1 MKDSHLDEK
10 VEDIEPSEKG
20 AFHHEEII
28 NSFSPEEKKK
38 LIRRIDIR
46 LVITLGCLYCVSL
59 LDRTNLG
66 AASVAGMQI
75 ELDMNQANNGY
86 SITSLVFF
94 ITYTIFQIPATVIIR
109 KVGPRIFLSSIV
121 ILWGAVMLAFGFV
134 PNWETMAGLRI
145 ILGALEAGLYPGSV
159 YLLSTWY
166 PRYELQ
172 KRNAAFYLIGS
183 VASGFGGIL
192 AYGLMQMDGLAGRAG
207 WRWIFIIEGLL
218 TCVLGIGSYVF
229 LVDFPEKAPRSWK
242 FLNESEASFV
252 IAQIEQDRADA
263 AVEPFS
269 LRRYLGNCKDSKV
282 WAYASLYMLTT
293 TNSYSIAYFLPII
306 LEKSMHFSIAKAQCL
321 VAPPYV
327 FAGIVMYTQAV
338 IGDKYHLR
346 GPIVAGN
353 ALMGIIGLGLLG
365 YLDNPGP
372 RYFGVFL
379 ATAAGESNC
388 SRLFRC
394 NSTDVLTAN
403 ANCPALVSWQSNN
416 IRGQWKRAFTSA
428 TLIGGGSIG
437 GIIGTTVF
445 RAQDAPDY
453 QPGLLCTMLANA
465 LVVVIVCLM
474 TLKFYRANKRVDAG
488 GKSIEGQVGFKYTY

>member
-1 MKDSHLDEK
+1 MKDLHHDEHI
-10 VEDIEPSEKG
+10 EDTEKG

-28 NSFSPEEKKK
+28 DSFSLVEQKK

-46 LVITLGCLYCVSL
+46 LVITLGFLYCVSL

-66 AASVAGMQI
+66 AASVAGMQGD
-75 ELDMNQANNGY
+75 LDMNASNNGY
-86 SITSLVFF
+86 SITSLLFF

-109 KVGPRIFLSSIV
+109 KIGPRLFLSGIV
-121 ILWGAVMLAFGFV
+121 LFWGAVMIAFGFV

-172 KRNAAFYLIGS
+172 KRNATFYLIGS
-183 VASGFGGIL
+183 MASGFGGVL
-192 AYGLMQMDGLAGRAG
+192 AYGLMQMDGLSGIAG

-218 TCVLGIGSYVF
+218 TCVLGLGSYIL
-229 LVDFPEKAPRSWK
+229 LVDFPEQSPKSWK

-252 IAQIEQDRADA
+252 IAKIQQDRADA
-263 AVEPFS
+263 SVEPFS
-269 LRRYLGNCKDSKV
+269 MRKYLANCKDSKV
-282 WAYASLYMLTT
+282 WAYAALYMLTT
-293 TNSYSIAYFLPII
+293 TNSYSIAYFLPVI

-327 FAGIVMYTQAV
+327 AAAIVMFVQA
-338 IGDKYHLR
+338 IYSDKWRLR

-353 ALMGIIGLGLLG
+353 AVMGILGLGLLG
-365 YLDNPGP
+365 YLDNPAP

-379 ATAAGESNC
+379 ATIA
-388 SRLFRC
+388 
-394 NSTDVLTAN
+394 AN

-445 RAQDAPDY
+445 RAQDAPNY
-453 QPGLLCTMLANA
+453 RPGLLCAMLANA
-465 LVVVIVCLM
+465 LIVVIVGAM
-474 TLKFYRANKRVDAG
+474 TLKFRRANKRVDAG
-488 GKSIEGQVGFKYTY
+488 GKPIEGQVGFKYTY

>member
-1 MKDSHLDEK
+1 MKDSHHEDH
-10 VEDIEPSEKG
+10 VEDIKDTEKG
-20 AFHHEEII
+20 ALQNEQII
-28 NSFSPEEKKK
+28 NSFSPDEQKK
-38 LIRRIDIR
+38 LTRRIDIR
-46 LVITLGCLYCVSL
+46 LVVTLGCLYCVSL

-66 AASVAGMQI
+66 AASVAGMQTA
-75 ELDMNQANNGY
+75 LNMNQSNNGY

-109 KVGPRIFLSSIV
+109 KIGPRIFLSGIV
-121 ILWGAVMLAFGFV
+121 LLWGAVMLAFGFV

-172 KRNAAFYLIGS
+172 KRNALFYLIGS

-192 AYGLMQMDGLAGRAG
+192 AYGLMQMDGLGGKSG
-207 WRWIFIIEGLL
+207 WQWIFIIEGLL
-218 TCVLGIGSYVF
+218 TCVLGVVSYIF
-229 LVDFPEKAPRSWK
+229 LVDFPEKAPKSWK
-242 FLNESEASFV
+242 FINQTEASFV
-252 IAQIEQDRADA
+252 IATIEQDRADA

-269 LRRYLGNCKDSKV
+269 MRKYLANCKDSKV
-282 WAYASLYMLTT
+282 WAYAVLYMLTT

-306 LEKSMHFSIAKAQCL
+306 LEKSMGFSVAKAQCL
-321 VAPPYV
+321 VAPPYA
-327 FAGIVMYTQAV
+327 FAGVVMFVQA
-338 IGDKYHLR
+338 IYSDKWRLR
-346 GPIVAGN
+346 GPIVAAN
-353 ALMGIIGLGLLG
+353 ALMGLLGLGLLG
-365 YLDNPGP
+365 FLKDPAP

-379 ATAAGESNC
+379 ATAA
-388 SRLFRC
+388 
-394 NSTDVLTAN
+394 AN

-465 LVVVIVCLM
+465 LIVVVVSLM
-474 TLKFYRANKRVDAG
+474 TFKFRRANKRVDAG
-488 GKSIEGQVGFKYTY
+488 GKPIEGQIGFKYTY

>member
-1 MKDSHLDEK
+1 MKDLHHDEHI
-10 VEDIEPSEKG
+10 EDTEKG

-28 NSFSPEEKKK
+28 DSFSLVEQKK

-46 LVITLGCLYCVSL
+46 LVITLGFLYCVSL

-66 AASVAGMQI
+66 AASVAGMQGD
-75 ELDMNQANNGY
+75 LDMNASNNGY
-86 SITSLVFF
+86 SITSLLFF

-109 KVGPRIFLSSIV
+109 KIGPRLFLSGIV
-121 ILWGAVMLAFGFV
+121 LFWGAVMIAFGFV

-172 KRNAAFYLIGS
+172 KRNATFYLIGS
-183 VASGFGGIL
+183 MASGFGGVL
-192 AYGLMQMDGLAGRAG
+192 AYGLMQMDGLSGIAG

-218 TCVLGIGSYVF
+218 TCVLGLGSYIL
-229 LVDFPEKAPRSWK
+229 LVDFPEQSPKSWK

-252 IAQIEQDRADA
+252 IAKIQQDRADA
-263 AVEPFS
+263 SVEPFS
-269 LRRYLGNCKDSKV
+269 MRKYLANCKDSKV
-282 WAYASLYMLTT
+282 WAYAALYMLTT
-293 TNSYSIAYFLPII
+293 TNSYSIAYFLPVI

-327 FAGIVMYTQAV
+327 AAAIVMFVQA
-338 IGDKYHLR
+338 IYSDKWRLR

-353 ALMGIIGLGLLG
+353 AVMGILGLGLLG
-365 YLDNPGP
+365 YLDNPAP

-379 ATAAGESNC
+379 ATIA
-388 SRLFRC
+388 
-394 NSTDVLTAN
+394 AN

-445 RAQDAPDY
+445 RAQDAPNY
-453 QPGLLCTMLANA
+453 RPGLLCAMLANV
-465 LVVVIVCLM
+465 LIVVIVGAM
-474 TLKFYRANKRVDAG
+474 TLKFRRANKRVDAG
-488 GKSIEGQVGFKYTY
+488 GKPIEGQVGFKYTY

>member
-1 MKDSHLDEK
+1 MKDLVQDGP
-10 VEDIEPSEKG
+10 DTEKG
-20 AFHHEEII
+20 AFDHEEII
-28 NSFSPEEKKK
+28 ATFSPSEQKK

-66 AASVAGMQI
+66 AASVAGMQGD
-75 ELDMNQANNGY
+75 LDMNASNNGY
-86 SITSLVFF
+86 SITSLLFF

-109 KVGPRIFLSSIV
+109 KIGPRLFLSGIV
-121 ILWGAVMLAFGFV
+121 LLWGAVMLAFGFV

-172 KRNAAFYLIGS
+172 KRNATFYLIGS
-183 VASGFGGIL
+183 MASGFGGIL

-218 TCVLGIGSYVF
+218 TCILGIGSYIF
-229 LVDFPEKAPRSWK
+229 LVDFPEQSPKSWK

-252 IAQIEQDRADA
+252 IAKIQADRADA
-263 AVEPFS
+263 SVEPFS
-269 LRRYLGNCKDSKV
+269 MGKYLANCKDSKV
-282 WAYASLYMLTT
+282 WAYAALYMLTT

-306 LEKSMHFSIAKAQCL
+306 LEKSMGFSVAKAQCL

-327 FAGIVMYTQAV
+327 AAGIVMFVQAV
-338 IGDKYHLR
+338 YSDRWRLR

-353 ALMGIIGLGLLG
+353 ALMGLLGLGLLG
-365 YLDNPGP
+365 YLDDAAP

-379 ATAAGESNC
+379 ATIA
-388 SRLFRC
+388 
-394 NSTDVLTAN
+394 AN

-445 RAQDAPDY
+445 RAQDAPNY
-453 QPGLLCTMLANA
+453 RPGLLCAMLANA
-465 LVVVIVCLM
+465 LVVLIVGAM
-474 TLKFYRANKRVDAG
+474 TWKFRRANRRVEAG
-488 GKSIEGQVGFKYTY
+488 GKPIEGQIGFKYTY

>member
-1 MKDSHLDEK
+1 MKDLHHDEHI
-10 VEDIEPSEKG
+10 EDTEKG
-20 AFHHEEII
+20 AFHHEDII
-28 NSFSPEEKKK
+28 DSFSPVEQKK

-46 LVITLGCLYCVSL
+46 LVITLGFLYCVSL

-66 AASVAGMQI
+66 AASVAGMQGD
-75 ELDMNQANNGY
+75 LDMNASNNGY
-86 SITSLVFF
+86 SITSLLFF

-109 KVGPRIFLSSIV
+109 KIGPRLFLSGIV
-121 ILWGAVMLAFGFV
+121 LLWGAVMIAFGFV

-172 KRNAAFYLIGS
+172 KRNATFYLIGS
-183 VASGFGGIL
+183 MASGFGGVL
-192 AYGLMQMDGLAGRAG
+192 AYGLMQMDGLSGIAG

-218 TCVLGIGSYVF
+218 TCVLGLGSYIL
-229 LVDFPEKAPRSWK
+229 LVDFPEQSPKSWK

-252 IAQIEQDRADA
+252 IAKIQQDRADA
-263 AVEPFS
+263 SVEPFS
-269 LRRYLGNCKDSKV
+269 MRKYLANCKDSKV
-282 WAYASLYMLTT
+282 WAYAALYMLTT
-293 TNSYSIAYFLPII
+293 TNSYSIAYFLPVI

-327 FAGIVMYTQAV
+327 AAAIVMFVQA
-338 IGDKYHLR
+338 IYSDKWRLR

-353 ALMGIIGLGLLG
+353 AVMGILGLGLLG
-365 YLDNPGP
+365 YLDNPAP

-379 ATAAGESNC
+379 ATIA
-388 SRLFRC
+388 
-394 NSTDVLTAN
+394 AN

-445 RAQDAPDY
+445 RAQDAPNY
-453 QPGLLCTMLANA
+453 RPGLLCAMLANA
-465 LVVVIVCLM
+465 LIVVIVGAM
-474 TLKFYRANKRVDAG
+474 TLKFRRANKRVDAG
-488 GKSIEGQVGFKYTY
+488 GKPIEGQVGFKYTY

>member
-1 MKDSHLDEK
+1 MGSLHNEQDT
-10 VEDIEPSEKG
+10 EKG
-20 AFHHEEII
+20 ASHHEEII
-28 NSFSPEEKKK
+28 ASFSPAEQKK

-46 LVITLGCLYCVSL
+46 LVITLGFLYCVSL

-66 AASVAGMQI
+66 AASVAGMQGD
-75 ELDMNQANNGY
+75 LKMNATNNGY

-109 KVGPRIFLSSIV
+109 KIGPRLFLSGIV
-121 ILWGAVMLAFGFV
+121 LFWGAVMLAFGFV

-172 KRNAAFYLIGS
+172 KRNATFYLIGS
-183 VASGFGGIL
+183 MASGFGGIL

-218 TCVLGIGSYVF
+218 TCVLGIGSYIL
-229 LVDFPEKAPRSWK
+229 LVDFPEQSPKSWK

-252 IAQIEQDRADA
+252 IAKIQADRADA
-263 AVEPFS
+263 SVEPFS
-269 LRRYLGNCKDSKV
+269 MGKYLANCKDSKV
-282 WAYASLYMLTT
+282 WAYAALYMLTT

-306 LEKSMHFSIAKAQCL
+306 LEKSMGFSVAKAQCL

-327 FAGIVMYTQAV
+327 AAAIVMFVQAV
-338 IGDKYHLR
+338 YSDKWRLR

-353 ALMGIIGLGLLG
+353 ALMGLLGLGLLG
-365 YLDNPGP
+365 YLDDAAP

-379 ATAAGESNC
+379 ATIA
-388 SRLFRC
+388 
-394 NSTDVLTAN
+394 AN

-445 RAQDAPDY
+445 RAQDAPNY
-453 QPGLLCTMLANA
+453 RPGLLCAMLANA
-465 LVVVIVCLM
+465 LVVLIVGAM
-474 TLKFYRANKRVDAG
+474 TWKFRRANRRVEAG
-488 GKSIEGQVGFKYTY
+488 GKPIEGQIGFKYTY

>member
-1 MKDSHLDEK
+1 MKMDSLHNEQDT
-10 VEDIEPSEKG
+10 EKG
-20 AFHHEEII
+20 ASHHEEII
-28 NSFSPEEKKK
+28 ASFSPAEQKK

-46 LVITLGCLYCVSL
+46 LVITLGFLYCVSL

-66 AASVAGMQI
+66 AASVAGMQGD
-75 ELDMNQANNGY
+75 LKMDATNNGY

-109 KVGPRIFLSSIV
+109 KIGPRLFLSGIV

-172 KRNAAFYLIGS
+172 KRNATFYLIGS
-183 VASGFGGIL
+183 MASGFGGIL

-218 TCVLGIGSYVF
+218 TCVLGIGSYIL
-229 LVDFPEKAPRSWK
+229 LVDFPEQSPKSWK

-252 IAQIEQDRADA
+252 IAKIQADRADA
-263 AVEPFS
+263 SVEPFS
-269 LRRYLGNCKDSKV
+269 MGKYLANCKDSKV

-306 LEKSMHFSIAKAQCL
+306 LEKSMGFSVAKAQCL

-327 FAGIVMYTQAV
+327 AAAIVMFVQAV
-338 IGDKYHLR
+338 YSDKWRLR

-353 ALMGIIGLGLLG
+353 ALMGLLGLGLLG
-365 YLDNPGP
+365 YLDDPAP

-379 ATAAGESNC
+379 ATIA
-388 SRLFRC
+388 
-394 NSTDVLTAN
+394 AN

-445 RAQDAPDY
+445 RAQDAPNY
-453 QPGLLCTMLANA
+453 RPGLLCAMLANA
-465 LVVVIVCLM
+465 LVILIVGAM
-474 TLKFYRANKRVDAG
+474 TWKFRRANRRVEAG
-488 GKSIEGQVGFKYTY
+488 GKPIEGQIGFKYTY

>member
-1 MKDSHLDEK
+1 MKDLQHEEHI
-10 VEDIEPSEKG
+10 EDTEKG

-28 NSFSPEEKKK
+28 DSFSPAEQKK

-46 LVITLGCLYCVSL
+46 LVITLGFLYCVSL

-66 AASVAGMQI
+66 AASVAGMQGD
-75 ELDMNQANNGY
+75 LNMNASNNGY
-86 SITSLVFF
+86 SITSLLFF

-109 KVGPRIFLSSIV
+109 KIGPRLFLSGIV
-121 ILWGAVMLAFGFV
+121 LCWGAVMIAFGFV

-183 VASGFGGIL
+183 MASGFGGIL

-218 TCVLGIGSYVF
+218 TCVLGIGSYVL
-229 LVDFPEKAPRSWK
+229 LVDFPEQSPKSWK
-242 FLNESEASFV
+242 FLSKPESEFV
-252 IAQIEQDRADA
+252 IAKIQQDRADA
-263 AVEPFS
+263 SVEPFS
-269 LRRYLGNCKDSKV
+269 MRKYLANGRDSKV
-282 WAYASLYMLTT
+282 WAYAALYMLTT

-306 LEKSMHFSIAKAQCL
+306 LEKSMHFSVAEAQCL

-327 FAGIVMYTQAV
+327 AAAIVMFVQA
-338 IGDKYHLR
+338 IYSDKWRLR

-353 ALMGIIGLGLLG
+353 AVMGLLGLGLLG
-365 YLDNPGP
+365 YLDHAAP

-379 ATAAGESNC
+379 ATIA
-388 SRLFRC
+388 
-394 NSTDVLTAN
+394 AN

-445 RAQDAPDY
+445 RAQDAPNY
-453 QPGLLCTMLANA
+453 RPGLLCAMLANA
-465 LVVVIVCLM
+465 LIVVIVAAM
-474 TLKFYRANKRVDAG
+474 TWKFRRANKRVEAG
-488 GKSIEGQVGFKYTY
+488 GKPIEGQIGFKYTY

>member
-1 MKDSHLDEK
+1 MKMDSLHNEQDT
-10 VEDIEPSEKG
+10 EKG
-20 AFHHEEII
+20 ASHHEEII
-28 NSFSPEEKKK
+28 ASFSPAEQKK

-46 LVITLGCLYCVSL
+46 LVITLGFLYCVSL

-66 AASVAGMQI
+66 AASVAGMQGD
-75 ELDMNQANNGY
+75 LKMDATNNGY

-109 KVGPRIFLSSIV
+109 KIGPRLFLSGIV
-121 ILWGAVMLAFGFV
+121 LLWGAVMLAFGFV

-172 KRNAAFYLIGS
+172 KRNATFYLIGS
-183 VASGFGGIL
+183 MASGFGGIL

-218 TCVLGIGSYVF
+218 TCVLGIGSYIL
-229 LVDFPEKAPRSWK
+229 LVDFPEQSPKSWK

-252 IAQIEQDRADA
+252 IAKIQADRADA
-263 AVEPFS
+263 SVEPFS
-269 LRRYLGNCKDSKV
+269 MGKYLANCKDSKV

-306 LEKSMHFSIAKAQCL
+306 LEKSMGFSVAKAQCL

-327 FAGIVMYTQAV
+327 AAAIVMFVQAV
-338 IGDKYHLR
+338 YSDKWRLR

-353 ALMGIIGLGLLG
+353 ALMGLLGLGLLG
-365 YLDNPGP
+365 YLDDPAP

-379 ATAAGESNC
+379 ATIAGKS
-388 SRLFRC
+388 SDHDSYQFDR
-394 NSTDVLTAN
+394 STNRPKAN

-445 RAQDAPDY
+445 RAQDAPNY
-453 QPGLLCTMLANA
+453 RPGLLCAMLANA
-465 LVVVIVCLM
+465 LVVLIVCAM
-474 TLKFYRANKRVDAG
+474 TWKFRRANRRVEAG
-488 GKSIEGQVGFKYTY
+488 GKPIEGQVGFMYTY